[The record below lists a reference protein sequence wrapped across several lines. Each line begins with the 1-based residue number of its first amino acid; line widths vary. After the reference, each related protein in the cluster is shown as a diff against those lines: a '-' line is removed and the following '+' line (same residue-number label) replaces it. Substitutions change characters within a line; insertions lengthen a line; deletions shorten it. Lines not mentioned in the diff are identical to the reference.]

1 MENKFALVT
10 GTSSGLGNA
19 IALKLANSD
28 YIVFAGVRKNED
40 AQKLSSLNKNIIP
53 IVLDIT
59 DEYSIEEAF
68 KEIKQ
73 KTDTIDV
80 LVNNAGVALAG
91 PVEYLTAEILKKQFD
106 VNVFGAIRVAQKTM
120 AFMQKVKDARIINI
134 SSMASYALFPFISPY
149 CASKRALDIFFN
161 SLLLET
167 KLKNLKIVSIKPG
180 VVCTPIWNKSVSES
194 KKNLEFLCQEG
205 KEKYN
210 KEFDFLLAN
219 AEKNN
224 DKGIN
229 PQEVA
234 DLVLKILKIKNP
246 KLSYNIGKDSYF
258 ARVLSFLPQKLLN
271 FLVKCS
277 LQKKIGC

>member
-53 IVLDIT
+53 IILDIT
-59 DEYSIEEAF
+59 DEYSVEEAF

-134 SSMASYALFPFISPY
+134 SSMASYAVFPFISPY

>member
-106 VNVFGAIRVAQKTM
+106 VNVFGVIRVAQKTM

-134 SSMASYALFPFISPY
+134 SSLASYALFPFISPY